1 VGPFVVSRTVAKAGM
16 HPDSVIGAAK
26 DEERRRLLGGVLFGP
41 SFANRIREICKKPL
55 GGTGGI

>member
-1 VGPFVVSRTVAKAGM
+1 M

-26 DEERRRLLGGVLFGP
+26 DEKRRRLLGGVLFRP